1 MKVGM
6 DESDVEAYIERSAS
20 LIESSPQ
27 MDEQNT
33 KAKLIRPLIELLG
46 WDVFSSEVEL
56 EYSMQI
62 GRGNTRADYALL
74 LEGAPV
80 VFVETKGC
88 DTSLTDSNRSQLKS
102 YMRQT
107 GVDWGLLTNGREFEI
122 LKRRTDSNRPD
133 EVTLGTP
140 SLDELVE
147 EYELL
152 ELLSKELVESG
163 EADRIAERM
172 EATKRATRTLRDEK
186 ERIAERITQIIT
198 DEVGDVPA
206 QEIQPVSKEYIDK
219 LIDSLG
225 TNSEVGP
232 KPEREGQ
239 ELMEIAENN
248 QYVVT
253 LHDGKTPQQ
262 SFSKEKQS
270 AVMAAVVNFLISEYG
285 LVDEIGPLPYVPGQ
299 KNAVLNT
306 RPRHPSGE
314 EMRLFEE
321 LPNDYYIYTSLNRES
336 KQRYIQ
342 QFTEMCGLTAE
353 FSGGW

>member
-1 MKVGM
+1 M
-6 DESDVEAYIERSAS
+6 DESDVEAYVERSAS

-33 KAKLIRPLIELLG
+33 KGKLIRPLIELLG
-46 WDVFSSEVEL
+46 WDVYSSEVKW

-62 GRGNTRADYALL
+62 GSGSTRADYALL

-80 VFVETKGC
+80 VFIEAKGC
-88 DTSLTDSNRSQLKS
+88 DTTLTDSDRSQLKS

-107 GVDWGLLTNGREFEI
+107 GVDWGLLTNGVEFEI
-122 LKRRTDSNRPD
+122 LKRRTNSTRPD

-140 SLDELVE
+140 SLEELVD

-172 EATKRATRTLRDEK
+172 EATKRAVRTLRTDK
-186 ERIAERITQIIT
+186 ERIAERVTQIIT
-198 DEVGDVPA
+198 DEVEDLPA
-206 QEIQPVSKEYIDK
+206 QEIQPVSKEYIDD
-219 LIDSLG
+219 LIDSLATNGEIG
-225 TNSEVGP
+225 T
-232 KPEREGQ
+232 KPERESQ
-239 ELMEIAENN
+239 EETEELSENS

-253 LHDGKTPQQ
+253 LHDDETALQ
-262 SFSKEKQS
+262 SFSEEKQS
-270 AVMAAVVNFLISEYG
+270 TVMAAVIDSLVRKHR
-285 LVDEIGPLPYVPGQ
+285 LVDEIGSLPYVPGQ
-299 KNAVLNT
+299 KYAILNT
-306 RPRHPSGE
+306 KPRHQSGE
-314 EMRLFEE
+314 EMKSYKELSSGCYLF
-321 LPNDYYIYTSLNRES
+321 TSLNRKS
-336 KQRYIQ
+336 KQRYIR